1 MLLEPQPGSPEASSV
16 CEQIINLAVGEQDGE
31 PNRTR
36 FTLITKDSLA
46 EIAKQNSISG
56 KRALAQ
62 ALVWQMERDRQE
74 GLALKKDKAMQ
85 DNEKGI
91 EIRGEYAENTITA
104 GAQRLEA
111 LSGDGTDAS
120 DNKQGF
126 EDEEQDLEA
135 VARGHA
141 ERERAKLE
149 LRAARLLTQIDDD
162 LGAPDRVYILKG
174 FPTTE
179 TDAAQ
184 FLEENNAYFTAPTKK
199 RKSAVNPPPLGKP
212 DNRPAFLSS
221 LDAVIQLTTREIVKP
236 PDASSSANTCRAD
249 SRPGT
254 ASSRG
259 SARSAQSAR
268 SARDEQLNSPTGRG
282 RELDKIADNRKRESA
297 WDRLR
302 GAEAP
307 NPFTQAS
314 GAAKTLAVAQTKGG
328 TVWQDLS
335 FSYINIVAPPDPNEE
350 DTIGRP
356 SSSERDGD
364 KSSAKRAPKHI
375 GEIKDILELATEFN
389 AMVTQMAFEKFDFHQ
404 WFSTAE
410 VVNIPR
416 KDRGVDIARAI
427 AEAQRAGIGPLG
439 SSSGANGSPAR
450 VKGSLWGTDQ
460 GLLTYSDLMLAVPDE
475 LSSMAT
481 VLHCMIAAVAP
492 LSDASLG
499 VVSLEDHLGGRTSET
514 QDGSRTEGIDVGA
527 LASTEGPM
535 PRPLARNVTLEF
547 GDAVGERATRAA
559 LNRAVAIGEGRI
571 DPRAVV
577 AVERAAMAKLQN
589 PRVVGQGALPR
600 EPEKS
605 EKDRGTE
612 QCELLTFTD
621 LGRKDVDRAR
631 QIWSLADLVNAHHPP
646 PGQGEKWS
654 FEDRRYW
661 DVLPPHVV
669 QQILRAENGTEPLCL
684 RKYYRATDEL
694 LVALHHESPP
704 GRTRICSWDP
714 CTSGSIPFNFRPSF
728 KDWARMVVA
737 KDSSYTPRTL
747 LALGALMDVSKADLD
762 RAKTKSIKVFPADH
776 SLVVLTGFVAT
787 LERWL
792 SVFKDGHVMGL
803 RLADTSENTS
813 SGGGTS
819 DSRGADTKGRT
830 TRQPQFLTEMTMSF
844 DDDSRIVV
852 KEGQPPPPLPSSRPA
867 SSSKGEKRKSA
878 PTHVDAAAPPAL
890 TGGGRKPDG
899 YGTVTCV
906 HTFPTGLVVSTGSD
920 GAVAMKF
927 VLDCKRSSSGKVLD
941 GFVPE
946 AAKDEFCRAVVGKGT
961 VVRYMRDGSTQ
972 MLFVTG
978 DVVTRNGDE
987 TILTDKSGRRFM
999 KAKNSSSAAAAATH
1013 VATPASS
1020 AKAKAPSTTDEAVPA
1035 AGAPDAPGKEW
1046 IPIQS
1051 VASATTNKPGNKT
1064 IDGKGKH
1071 TRLPESSDEGEGAPI
1086 RDAESGALV
1095 WCSPS
1100 GNGSVVVLYED
1111 GLTVTRHADGTVQR
1125 WRRGEGG
1132 GNSVDSGLV
1141 LVECP
1146 GFASIEV
1153 DVEIQEMCSKH
1164 AAGKPVTITRGGNRA
1179 RLRAVMPNGG
1189 ATLVTYDTRV
1199 TSRVCGRVIYV
1210 HSDNTE
1216 VIANDK
1222 GEVVVRPRGLW
1233 GGRPVHG
1240 VVAGPNSSMPPN
1252 CEQPDLLVGA
1262 YTFDCLKGVMESE
1275 DTDRNRF
1282 VLDVTK
1288 TAFLREGFSISRAGG
1303 SAADRCNSPAAHNE
1317 RGEQSKKASSRPS
1330 SGKSEGVTIDLAG
1343 ETIGVRSEALV
1354 NTPLEPRLFI
1364 YRRDGSALEL
1374 LRNEDAQE
1382 WCRRLSH
1389 LSPSQQ
1395 QRPRIGDS
1403 AGRQSTGRVTPGV
1416 DVTEYECCPN
1426 PHSQGARQ
1434 LNFYVPLVP
1443 IPRGEGSFAALLRNR
1458 RDQVFGDDYDY
1469 SGDGGDVNDQIRAT
1483 SNWRIRSLPLAAR
1496 INLGT
1501 PNIGIPSRG
1510 YGTAMEA
1517 CIRRV
1522 WLEHPPLSAK
1532 ALEELKRSLAHWEV
1546 WKQSRAEQIDRFLV
1560 SDPRP
1565 AADVEAQR
1573 SVQKLI
1579 RKAFREA
1586 KVAKQKAREK
1596 ARAARAQAVKE
1607 QQAARK
1613 KAGLSDSR
1621 AGTAATASTMSQGE
1635 QSTVPSTFG
1644 ELNLLDPEEDGDTDE
1659 VDFPDSDEEEEDE
1672 ETALLRQEA
1681 AAAFASAGGS
1691 PEGCL
1696 EIRELR
1702 VAMITVLGRAVK
1714 ESEAESRLHALRE
1727 KRLPRKTQG
1736 RHVKQ
1741 QSDAMKASQQ
1751 DLFHIL
1757 LELRATPSLA
1767 EGAPLPS
1774 TPAGF
1779 GSVTSPEMT
1788 VTPTEPH
1795 QSSPSQ
1801 PMLPPHETTVPSGH
1815 DGPVS
1820 SGTVEAEVEHAT
1832 ASQITGLKWDVPGGG
1847 VPTERMTAQGTG
1859 TKAVRSLSRMV
1870 GGGGEG
1876 ESGDTGIEASTTI
1889 FKVGGA
1895 LTDTN
1900 VVNSR
1905 VFHITPSS
1913 VSLGA
1918 IQVGCPVPLKLQVA
1932 NVGDKPARFR
1942 LDSDVREGCVT
1953 VADYAKGQ
1961 VAAGLAVVVSLE
1973 VLPRRKGALREVVR
1987 IVAEDGIADIVILG
2001 EAFECGASRE
2011 TAGFP

>member
-1013 VATPASS
+1013 V
-1020 AKAKAPSTTDEAVPA
+1020 
-1035 AGAPDAPGKEW
+1035 
-1046 IPIQS
+1046 
-1051 VASATTNKPGNKT
+1051 
-1064 IDGKGKH
+1064 
-1071 TRLPESSDEGEGAPI
+1071 LPMPRA
-1086 RDAESGALV
+1086 R
-1095 WCSPS
+1095 
-1100 GNGSVVVLYED
+1100 NGSLYSPLPPRQPINLGIKPSMAKESTPD
-1111 GLTVTRHADGTVQR
+1111 
-1125 WRRGEGG
+1125 
-1132 GNSVDSGLV
+1132 
-1141 LVECP
+1141 CP
-1146 GFASIEV
+1146 RARMKEKERQYGMRNPV